1 MTMPATALLERAHN
15 DEVGEPDNPAPKP
28 KRRVFSA
35 KYKAAILTQYES
47 LGSDGAKGALLRREG
62 LYSSHIVEWRKAR
75 DAGVIES
82 LTPKTRA
89 PRASSEQREIERLR
103 KENTRLTDQ
112 LGRYRLALE
121 IQGKASELL
130 ESLLAE
136 SHETKP
142 QQP

>member
-15 DEVGEPDNPAPKP
+15 DDVGEHDNPAPKP
-28 KRRVFSA
+28 KRRVFTA
-35 KYKAAILTQYES
+35 KYKASVLSEYES
-47 LGSDGAKGALLRREG
+47 LASDGAKGALLRREG

-75 DAGVIES
+75 DAGV
-82 LTPKTRA
+82 LVALMPKTRA
-89 PRASSEQREIERLR
+89 PRLSSEQREIERLR
-103 KENTRLTDQ
+103 KDNARLVDQ

-136 SHETKP
+136 SPETKP